1 MHPPPPPPPPP
12 PPRRLGAVLLAAV
25 VLFAP
30 ACGSDD
36 DEATTTTSEAP
47 ATTAPNADTPADPAG
62 DDHTLHVTAVDFAFE
77 DLPSEIPAGSRIT
90 LGNDA
95 PSELHEL
102 VAIRLPD
109 EETRSVTELV
119 ALPEAELGAIIGAA
133 EPATVLLAE
142 PGGEQIPAVGD
153 GTLTEPGRYLI
164 LCAIP
169 TGVDPAVYLK
179 AAAESAG
186 GPPQVEGGP
195 PHFVNGMFA
204 EVTVVEA

>member
-1 MHPPPPPPPPP
+1 VNTTTRT
-12 PPRRLGAVLLAAV
+12 RRLGAVLAAAAV
-25 VLFAP
+25 LIAP

-36 DEATTTTSEAP
+36 EATT
-47 ATTAPNADTPADPAG
+47 ATTEAAATTDAPTTDAPTTDDTDPAG
-62 DDHTLHVTAVDFAFE
+62 EDHTLHVTAVDFAFE
-77 DLPSEIPAGSRIT
+77 DLPSEIPAGTRIT
-90 LGNDA
+90 LGNEA

-109 EETRSVTELV
+109 EETRPATELMT
-119 ALPEAELGAIIGAA
+119 LPEAELGALLAGA
-133 EPATVLLAE
+133 EPATVLLTE

-169 TGVDPAVYLK
+169 TGVDPAVYLA

-186 GPPQVEGGP
+186 GPPQVDGGP
-195 PHFVNGMFA
+195 PHFANGMFA

>member
-1 MHPPPPPPPPP
+1 M
-12 PPRRLGAVLLAAV
+12 G
-25 VLFAP
+25 
-30 ACGSDD
+30 G
-36 DEATTTTSEAP
+36 
-47 ATTAPNADTPADPAG
+47 
-62 DDHTLHVTAVDFAFE
+62 
-77 DLPSEIPAGSRIT
+77 
-90 LGNDA
+90 
-95 PSELHEL
+95 
-102 VAIRLPD
+102 
-109 EETRSVTELV
+109 
-119 ALPEAELGAIIGAA
+119 A

-195 PHFVNGMFA
+195 PHVVNGMFA
-204 EVTVVEA
+204 EVTVVAA

>member
-1 MHPPPPPPPPP
+1 MNHTTTRA
-12 PPRRLGAVLLAAV
+12 RRLGAVLATAA

-36 DEATTTTSEAP
+36 DETTTATTEAP
-47 ATTAPNADTPADPAG
+47 ATSAPTTDAPAEPAD

-77 DLPSEIPAGSRIT
+77 DLPSEIPAGTRIT

-95 PSELHEL
+95 PSEMHEP

-109 EETRSVTELV
+109 EETRSATELM
-119 ALPEAELGAIIGAA
+119 ALPEAELGALMGGA